1 MSKTNWTNF
10 VHLLEFE
17 NNKFSPQ
24 KYLFSVYVYTCIISI
39 ITIMRDPKQN
49 FWFYL
54 WFLHMTY
61 SNTHTHKHI
70 SLA

>member
-10 VHLLEFE
+10 VHLLQFE

-24 KYLFSVYVYTCIISI
+24 KYLFSVYIYTHVS
-39 ITIMRDPKQN
+39 KYHSHNHNAGSQAK

-61 SNTHTHKHI
+61 TNTHI
-70 SLA
+70 

>member
-24 KYLFSVYVYTCIISI
+24 KYLFSVHIYTYYKYHNHNAGSQ
-39 ITIMRDPKQN
+39 TK
-49 FWFYL
+49 
-54 WFLHMTY
+54 FLVPPLVF
-61 SNTHTHKHI
+61 SNDLH
-70 SLA
+70 